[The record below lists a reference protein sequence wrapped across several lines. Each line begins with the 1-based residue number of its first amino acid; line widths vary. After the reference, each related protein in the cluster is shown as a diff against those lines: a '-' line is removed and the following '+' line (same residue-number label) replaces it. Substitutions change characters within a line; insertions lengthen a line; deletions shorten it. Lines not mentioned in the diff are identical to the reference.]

1 MSDRRTRIEPGDR
14 VGVRLSSR
22 QRKLI
27 VEETYADDHL
37 LRQLRLVTVNGKLP
51 PVRFTLDDWED
62 LQGHVAAASNH
73 HEDKTLSRELLAIF
87 KSIQEEV
94 FDRYND
100 QD

>member
-1 MSDRRTRIEPGDR
+1 MSDGRKRIEHSDR
-14 VGVRLSSR
+14 VGVRLAQR

-27 VEETYADDHL
+27 VDETYADDEL
-37 LRQLRLVTVNGKLP
+37 VKQLRLVRVDGALP
-51 PVRFTLDDWED
+51 PVELTLDDWED

-73 HEDKTLSRELLAIF
+73 HENKKVSKELLAIF
-87 KSIQEEV
+87 GRIQEEV

>member
-1 MSDRRTRIEPGDR
+1 MSDRRTRIDPSDK

-22 QRKLI
+22 QRQLI
-27 VEETYADDHL
+27 VDETYADDHL
-37 LRQLRLVTVNGKLP
+37 LRQFRLVRVDGELP
-51 PVRFTLDDWED
+51 PVKFTLDDWED

-73 HEDKTLSRELLAIF
+73 HENKKISRDLLAIF
-87 KSIQEEV
+87 GTIQEEV